1 MGLDIKFLDGVELTE
16 LHTHVGA
23 SVSPTMLW
31 EMAHNQGIK
40 LPTKD
45 YWQFEKLITLQHKE
59 NLEDYLKKFELTE
72 LIQSS
77 PEAMFTAMET
87 AVSGAFRKNNITTLE
102 LRYNPIFRNR
112 RGERDLDHTIVFSLQ
127 GLERACLKYPVRA
140 GVILCLDRRLSVNL
154 NKIIVA
160 KAIKYKNR
168 GVVGID
174 LAGPYTGAIKAKMIK
189 GLVSEAKAAGLGVT
203 IHTGE
208 TPDVQE
214 MWQVVLEL
222 KPDRIGHGIACV
234 QDKKLM
240 RYLAKEKI
248 VLEICPTSNLNTRAV
263 KDYRQLKAIFNSLLE
278 YGVRFTIN
286 TDGPEMQQVNLKEEF
301 RRLFVNH
308 ILTEK
313 QLLAAN
319 QTAKKASFIL

>member
-1 MGLDIKFLDGVELTE
+1 MDWLAKLELTE

-45 YWQFEKLITLQHKE
+45 YWQFEKMITLQHKE
-59 NLEDYLKKFELTE
+59 NLNDYLKKFELTE

-102 LRYNPIFRNR
+102 LRYNPIYRNR

-127 GLERACLKYPVRA
+127 GMERAMLKYPVRA
-140 GVILCLDRRLSVNL
+140 GVILCMDRRLPLAANR
-154 NKIIVA
+154 IIVQ
-160 KAIKYKNR
+160 KAIKYKSR

-174 LAGPYTGAIKAKMIK
+174 LAGSYDGPIKAKMIK
-189 GLVSEAKAAGLGVT
+189 GLVKEAKAAGLGVT

-208 TPDVQE
+208 TPDVNE
-214 MWQVVLEL
+214 MWEVVREL
-222 KPDRIGHGIACV
+222 KPDRIGHGIAAV
-234 QDKKLM
+234 RDIKLM
-240 RYLAKEKI
+240 RYLAQSKT
-248 VLEICPTSNLNTRAV
+248 VLEICPTSNINTKVV
-263 KDYRQLKAIFNSLLE
+263 KDYSEFKKIFTSLIDH
-278 YGVRFTIN
+278 GVKFTLN
-286 TDGPEMQQVNLKEEF
+286 TDGPEMQQVNLREEF
-301 RRLFVNH
+301 RRLLQNGV
-308 ILTEK
+308 LTQVE
-313 QLLAAN
+313 LIRAN
-319 QTAKKASFIL
+319 ETARKASFIND

>member
-1 MGLDIKFLDGVELTE
+1 MDWLAKLELTE

-45 YWQFEKLITLQHKE
+45 YWQFEKMITLQHKE
-59 NLEDYLKKFELTE
+59 NLNDYLKKFELTE

-102 LRYNPIFRNR
+102 LRYNPIYRNR

-127 GLERACLKYPVRA
+127 GMERAMLKSPVRA
-140 GVILCLDRRLSVNL
+140 GVLLCMDRRLPVAA
-154 NKIIVA
+154 NKIIVE
-160 KAIKYKNR
+160 KAIKYKSR
-168 GVVGID
+168 GVIGID
-174 LAGPYTGAIKAKMIK
+174 LAGSYDGPIKAKMIK
-189 GLVSEAKAAGLGVT
+189 GLVKEAKAAGLGVT

-208 TPDVQE
+208 TPDVNE
-214 MWQVVLEL
+214 MWEVVREL

-234 QDKKLM
+234 KDVKLM
-240 RYLAKEKI
+240 RYLAQTKT
-248 VLEICPTSNLNTRAV
+248 VLEICPTSNINTKVV
-263 KDYRQLKAIFNSLLE
+263 KDYSEFKKIFTSLIDH
-278 YGVRFTIN
+278 GVKFTLN
-286 TDGPEMQQVNLKEEF
+286 TDGPEMQQVNLREEF
-301 RRLFVNH
+301 RRLLQNEV
-308 ILTEK
+308 LTQVE
-313 QLLAAN
+313 LIRAN
-319 QTAKKASFIL
+319 ETARKASFIND

>member
-1 MGLDIKFLDGVELTE
+1 MDWLAKLELTE

-45 YWQFEKLITLQHKE
+45 YWQFEKMITLQHKE
-59 NLEDYLKKFELTE
+59 NLNDYLKKFELTE

-102 LRYNPIFRNR
+102 LRYNPIYRNR

-127 GLERACLKYPVRA
+127 GMERAMLKYPVRA
-140 GVILCLDRRLSVNL
+140 GVILCMDRRLPLAANR
-154 NKIIVA
+154 IIVQ
-160 KAIKYKNR
+160 KAIKYKSR

-174 LAGPYTGAIKAKMIK
+174 LAGSYDGQIKAKMIK
-189 GLVSEAKAAGLGVT
+189 GLVKEAKAAGLGVT

-208 TPDVQE
+208 TPDVNE
-214 MWQVVLEL
+214 MWEVVREL

-234 QDKKLM
+234 KDVKLM
-240 RYLAKEKI
+240 RYLAQTKT
-248 VLEICPTSNLNTRAV
+248 VLEICPTSNINTKVV
-263 KDYRQLKAIFNSLLE
+263 KDYSEFKKIFTSLIDH
-278 YGVRFTIN
+278 GVKFTLN
-286 TDGPEMQQVNLKEEF
+286 TDGPEMQQVNLREEF
-301 RRLFVNH
+301 RRLLQNGV
-308 ILTEK
+308 LTQVE
-313 QLLAAN
+313 LIRAN
-319 QTAKKASFIL
+319 ETARKASFIND